1 MKKKQII
8 WISSISAIVCIISI
22 CLLCFFCIP
31 RIEYTYDAQNESY
44 IVDKVYG
51 NAKSYTIE
59 AYIDLATLKE
69 GEHVLDIYSMAS
81 GMRFDR
87 FYLTKGSELPPVD
100 TKWRA
105 E

>member
-1 MKKKQII
+1 MKKKHII

-59 AYIDLATLKE
+59 AYIDQKPVTKISARAFMNKTKVE
-69 GEHVLDIYSMAS
+69 SIVL
-81 GMRFDR
+81 
-87 FYLTKGSELPPVD
+87 SETIEEIERLSFQG
-100 TKWRA
+100 KFICI
-105 E
+105 